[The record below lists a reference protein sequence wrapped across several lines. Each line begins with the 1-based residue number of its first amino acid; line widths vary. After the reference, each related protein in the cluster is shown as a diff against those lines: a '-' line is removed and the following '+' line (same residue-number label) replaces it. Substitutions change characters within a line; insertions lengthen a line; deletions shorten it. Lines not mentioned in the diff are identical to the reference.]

1 MLTPIGIVK
10 NLPSQEVWS
19 TVMVYAGG
27 PVAWFMLEVQQ
38 EASQFLTRC
47 CINGLS
53 VDECASGLGEWAAH
67 HFGMTAFHHAGCDLE
82 GNPSKEM
89 WTPPESTSLPQ
100 PEELNPLV
108 KILIDICTLCEHVG

>member
-1 MLTPIGIVK
+1 MVSSRICQVK
-10 NLPSQEVWS
+10 RYGTL
-19 TVMVYAGG
+19 
-27 PVAWFMLEVQQ
+27 AWFILEVQWHGLCWRSNR
-38 EASQFLTRC
+38 EPHNFLHDAV
-47 CINGLS
+47 INGLS

-82 GNPSKEM
+82 GNPSKEL

-100 PEELNPLV
+100 PEEQNPLV

>member
-1 MLTPIGIVK
+1 
-10 NLPSQEVWS
+10 
-19 TVMVYAGG
+19 
-27 PVAWFMLEVQQ
+27 MLEVQRHGLCWRSNR
-38 EASQFLTRC
+38 EPHNFLHDAV
-47 CINGLS
+47 INGLS

-82 GNPSKEM
+82 GNPSKEL